1 MARIVEYCGIRTIAG
16 LTWDLLSPYVDPSTG
31 TTQRLYGQLARAM
44 AAPPAAVLLWGDR
57 RAVLSDRNMR
67 GLPALSQTVAGLM
80 PEDLAERVVL
90 VAIAE
95 PDAELY
101 TAFVLA
107 AGKPVLGAE
116 KLLDDAAQLRA
127 AVGEIV
133 VNGGIDVIAASPA
146 LAGLE
151 GLGLPRIDVSQTDLD
166 PRALPVAVAG
176 QAPLRSAATLGGAVA
191 ALAITASLFA
201 GDVKALLVPPD
212 TAEKIIPAQ
221 VPDWDEFIAGCLAA
235 HAEEWPS
242 VPGWLPSSR
251 GCRVVG
257 PGLPAAAWRTFQLDG
272 QRNLIISQRVAEMM
286 YRSWPH
292 RMSITDS
299 VLSTETDI
307 ALTWSEALTEPD
319 PGLPPISRQAED
331 AFVGVERSIT
341 REGGDP
347 DPVILV
353 ASNAQFQ
360 EMFGRVSRL
369 QAYWIDSIEQ
379 SERGTELRLR
389 NPPKPILA
397 IGESQ

>member
-31 TTQRLYGQLARAM
+31 TAQRLYGQLARAM

-80 PEDLAERVVL
+80 SEHLAERVVL

-95 PDAELY
+95 PDAQLY

-221 VPDWDEFIAGCLAA
+221 VPRTGSPSRIRARSGSSSSKVRASRTIVVDSPPGSTSASTAA
-235 HAEEWPS
+235 
-242 VPGWLPSSR
+242 SSSGR
-251 GCRVVG
+251 RTRVVAT
-257 PGLPAAAWRTFQLDG
+257 PRRSRAATCSRTSPWR
-272 QRNLIISQRVAEMM
+272 A
-286 YRSWPH
+286 
-292 RMSITDS
+292 
-299 VLSTETDI
+299 STPTSGD
-307 ALTWSEALTEPD
+307 
-319 PGLPPISRQAED
+319 ED
-331 AFVGVERSIT
+331 VT
-341 REGGDP
+341 
-347 DPVILV
+347 
-353 ASNAQFQ
+353 
-360 EMFGRVSRL
+360 GR
-369 QAYWIDSIEQ
+369 
-379 SERGTELRLR
+379 
-389 NPPKPILA
+389 P
-397 IGESQ
+397 